1 MFKGVPCMWMR
12 GGTSKGGY
20 FLREDL
26 PSDIQDRDAF
36 LLRALGSPDPRQID
50 GLGGGDP
57 LTSKVAIVSRSERP
71 GIDVDYLFLQ
81 IFVDKALVSDAQN
94 CGNILAGVGPFAIER
109 GLVAAE
115 GPETR
120 VTVYMENTGQV
131 AVVTVATP
139 NGSVEY
145 EGNAKI
151 DGVPGAHSPIPVEF
165 RDTAGSSCGALLPTG
180 EAATMVD
187 GVACTLIDNGMPC
200 VVLRARE
207 VGASGYESRE
217 ELESEAFAPMRS
229 RLEAIRL
236 AAGPLMNLGDV
247 HDKSVPKMM
256 LVAPP
261 RRHGAIT
268 VRSFVP
274 HRAHASV
281 GVFGAVTVATACMI
295 EGSPAAALARVPDG
309 RTKTISIEHPTG
321 QMSCLLEV
329 DGQGEVVRSALL
341 RTARKLMDGLIFG

>member
-1 MFKGVPCMWMR
+1 
-12 GGTSKGGY
+12 
-20 FLREDL
+20 
-26 PSDIQDRDAF
+26 
-36 LLRALGSPDPRQID
+36 
-50 GLGGGDP
+50 
-57 LTSKVAIVSRSERP
+57 
-71 GIDVDYLFLQ
+71 
-81 IFVDKALVSDAQN
+81 
-94 CGNILAGVGPFAIER
+94 
-109 GLVAAE
+109 
-115 GPETR
+115 
-120 VTVYMENTGQV
+120 
-131 AVVTVATP
+131 
-139 NGSVEY
+139 
-145 EGNAKI
+145 
-151 DGVPGAHSPIPVEF
+151 
-165 RDTAGSSCGALLPTG
+165 
-180 EAATMVD
+180 
-187 GVACTLIDNGMPC
+187 
-200 VVLRARE
+200 
-207 VGASGYESRE
+207 
-217 ELESEAFAPMRS
+217 MRS

-247 HDKSVPKMM
+247 RDKSVPKMM

-261 RRHGAIT
+261 RRDGAIT